1 MTDIPLPTDPKAV
14 PGAPTS
20 VLNRRMPLS
29 PPRERTTRKP
39 SGLPSWPVLL
49 LAGKQKAGKSF
60 HAALAARS
68 DLIGTTYWISFG
80 EKDPDEYGALADF
93 EIVPHDGSIDDAR
106 EAIRWAAAQ
115 PRVDGKPNL
124 IVLDTATKLW
134 DACKDLATFIAA
146 QPNRNKR
153 DSAGNLIVPSDIW
166 NRVNA
171 KWDRIVDALR
181 SNDGP
186 VIVTSR
192 MDTATVFKDGK
203 PTQEKAEKI
212 KGKAQLP
219 YDVDAIIEMP
229 ERGKATLTGARSTIL
244 RLPERMELKDFDTTG
259 VDGLWRSLGLANT
272 QTAPAVYSEAA
283 LADSDASEEGGGG
296 R

>member
-1 MTDIPLPTDPKAV
+1 MSDIPMPTDPKAA

-20 VLNRRMPLS
+20 VLNRRTPLGPPS
-29 PPRERTTRKP
+29 PRQTRKP
-39 SGLPSWPVLL
+39 TGLPSWPVLL
-49 LAGKQKAGKSF
+49 LAGREKTGKSF
-60 HAALAARS
+60 HAAVAAS
-68 DLIGTTYWISFG
+68 SPLIGRTFWISFG

-115 PRVDGKPNL
+115 PRIDGKPNL
-124 IVLDTATKLW
+124 IVLDSATKLW

-153 DSAGNLIVPSDIW
+153 DAAGNLIIPADIW
-166 NRVNA
+166 NRVNT

-186 VIVTSR
+186 VIITSR
-192 MDTATVFKDGK
+192 MDTATVFVDGK
-203 PTQEKAEKI
+203 PTREKAEKI

-229 ERGKATLTGARSTIL
+229 ERGIATLAGARSATL
-244 RLPERMELKDFDTTG
+244 RLPERLDLADFDDRG
-259 VDGLWRSLGLANT
+259 IDGLWNDLGLARAL
-272 QTAPAVYSEAA
+272 TAPAVYTEAA
-283 LADSDASEEGGGG
+283 LVDPAPEEA
-296 R
+296 